1 MIPAKRPILD
11 QELNALQDNILR
23 MGSLVE
29 SMTEKAVRALKER
42 KIDLAREVRAD
53 EKLVDQLRLDIEEAG
68 IQCIATQQ
76 PLASDLRKIIAA
88 THMAVELERMADYA
102 NGIAKIVIRSID
114 EPLLKPLIDIPRMQV
129 IVCNMTHRA
138 LDAYVKSDVELA
150 RDVQTQDE
158 EVDELYKQILRELVS
173 YMSEDA
179 RTISRAMN
187 LLFVAHNL
195 ERLGDRATNLCERV
209 IYAVTGNLKED
220 KPKKSRVATLG

>member
-11 QELNALQDNILR
+11 QDLASLQDNILR
-23 MGSLVE
+23 MGSMVE

-42 KIDLAREVRAD
+42 KIELAREVRAE
-53 EKLVDQLRLDIEEAG
+53 EKVVDQLRLDVEEAG
-68 IQCIATQQ
+68 IRTIATQQ
-76 PLASDLRKIIAA
+76 PLARDLRKIIAA

-114 EPLLKPLIDIPRMQV
+114 EPLLKPLIDIPRMQI
-129 IVCNMTHRA
+129 IVCGMTHRA
-138 LDAYVKSDVELA
+138 LDAYVKEDANLA
-150 RDVQTQDE
+150 RAVQAEDD

-209 IYAVTGNLKED
+209 VYAVTGQLHEP
-220 KPKKSRVATLG
+220 KPKKSSIATLG